1 MVREHLLDSSS
12 FFRLL
17 SHVMVVLGKVLR
29 TFENIL
35 LSRKQESGQIGQNCF
50 FQLFEKQL
58 FVIIVCYI
66 LTDFFYLLI
75 L

>member
-50 FQLFEKQL
+50 FQ
-58 FVIIVCYI
+58 VIYI
-66 LTDFFYLLI
+66 LTDFFLSAHSLDS
-75 L
+75 